1 MAALV
6 RRLAAFAFAGGTGFV
21 VDAGLTEALVA
32 FGVSPYLAR
41 VAAVAAAMSVTYAI
55 NRRLTFGDR
64 GGAASGRP
72 ARYVAVSLVATGV
85 NYLVFAAVI
94 AMASGLR
101 PVFAVA
107 AGTAV
112 GMVINYIGY
121 SRLVFP
127 AAPDQAA

>member
-6 RRLAAFAFAGGTGFV
+6 RRLAAFALAGGTGFV

-32 FGVSPYLAR
+32 LGLSAYLAR
-41 VAAVAAAMSVTYAI
+41 VIAVAAAMSVTYTI

-64 GGAASGRP
+64 GGAAAGRP
-72 ARYVAVSLVATGV
+72 ARYVAVSLLATAV
-85 NYLVFAAVI
+85 NYLVFAAAI
-94 AMASGLR
+94 ALIGGLR
-101 PVFAVA
+101 PVIAVA